1 MNVSENYNCNRA
13 RFNAVLDIKF
23 SDQGTGGTNGAV
35 ALNISSQVGTTI
47 QSDSLIGA
55 TVYLV
60 FIDGIQYASTDAFTT
75 GKQYI
80 FDPATGTITVS
91 IAMTTDTSCTVFY
104 TSSATS
110 TVAATEPVTLAEVKA
125 YCKIDTGTTDDDILT
140 ELITTAREQCEDFT
154 GISIIVRTVT
164 TVLNNTCGNI
174 YLPYCPLISLTSV
187 TDQDGDTLVVD
198 QDYKLS
204 GTMFPQLVFPKQD
217 RLTLVYNAGYGIPPS
232 RIKTAILQ
240 QVFYLYE
247 NRGES
252 AVISRSG
259 IVAELT
265 LSPQAKATLQRFR
278 RVG

>member
-1 MNVSENYNCNRA
+1 MYISHNYSNKVK
-13 RFNAVLDIKF
+13 FNAVLDLKM

-35 ALNISSQVGTTI
+35 ALNITSGSGFSI
-47 QSDSLIGA
+47 QSDDLIGA
-55 TVYLV
+55 TVYLLFV
-60 FIDGIQYASTDAFTT
+60 DGIQYSQTDSFTT
-75 GKQYI
+75 GKQFI

-91 IAMTTDTSCTVFY
+91 VSMPADTSCTVFY

-110 TVAATEPVTLAEVKA
+110 SISATEPVTLDEVKS
-125 YCKIDTGTTDDDILT
+125 YCKIDTGTADDTILN
-140 ELITTAREQCEDFT
+140 ELMVTARQQCEDFT

-164 TVLNNTCGNI
+164 TVLNNSCGGI
-174 YLPYCPLISLTSV
+174 FLPYCPFLNLSGITDEDGNAV
-187 TDQDGDTLVVD
+187 TD
-198 QDYKLS
+198 YKIS
-204 GTMFPQLVFPKQD
+204 GTMFPQLVYPMCD
-217 RLTLVYNAGYGIPPS
+217 RITLEYTAGYGIPPS

>member
-1 MNVSENYNCNRA
+1 MNLSAYYDNTKVK
-13 RFNAVLDIKF
+13 FNAILDCKF

-35 ALNISSQVGTTI
+35 ALNVSSNSGTTI
-47 QSDSLIGA
+47 QSDGLIGA

-75 GKQYI
+75 GKQFI
-80 FDPATGTITVS
+80 FDPTTGTITVS
-91 IAMTTDTSCTVFY
+91 IAMVADTSCTVFY

-125 YCKIDTGTTDDDILT
+125 YCKIDTGTTDDDILN
-140 ELITTAREQCEDFT
+140 ELIVTAREQCEDFT

-187 TDQDGDTLVVD
+187 TDQDGNVLMVD
-198 QDYKLS
+198 DDYKLS
-204 GTMFPQLVFPKQD
+204 GTMFPQLIFPKWD

-278 RVG
+278 RV

>member
-1 MNVSENYNCNRA
+1 MNLSAYYDNTKVK
-13 RFNAVLDIKF
+13 FNAILDCKF

-35 ALNISSQVGTTI
+35 ALNVSSNSGTTI
-47 QSDSLIGA
+47 QSDGLIGA

-75 GKQYI
+75 GKQFI
-80 FDPATGTITVS
+80 FDLTTGTITVS
-91 IAMTTDTSCTVFY
+91 IAMAAGTSCTVFY

-125 YCKIDTGTTDDDILT
+125 YCKIDTGTTDDDILN
-140 ELITTAREQCEDFT
+140 ELIVTAREQCEDFT

-187 TDQDGDTLVVD
+187 TDQDGNVLMVD
-198 QDYKLS
+198 DDYKLS
-204 GTMFPQLVFPKQD
+204 GTMFPQLIFPKWD

-278 RVG
+278 RV

>member
-1 MNVSENYNCNRA
+1 MNYRFNLKANY
-13 RFNAVLDIKF
+13 NAVLDVKL

-35 ALNISSQVGTTI
+35 AINISSNAGDSI
-47 QSDSLIGA
+47 QSDALIGA

-60 FIDGIQYASTDAFTT
+60 FIDGIQYASTDAFTV

-80 FDPATGTITVS
+80 FDTATGTITVS
-91 IAMTTDTSCTVFY
+91 VSMSAGTSCTVFY

-110 TVAATEPVTLAEVKA
+110 SVAGTEPVTLQEVKD
-125 YCKIDTGTTDDDILT
+125 YCKLDTGTAEDDMLT

-164 TVLNNTCGNI
+164 AVITNLCGGI
-174 YLPYCPLISLTSV
+174 YLPYCPLISLTSIE
-187 TDQDGDTLVVD
+187 DSDGNAIDPANYT
-198 QDYKLS
+198 LS
-204 GTMFPQLVFPKQD
+204 GTMFPQLVSPRD
-217 RLTLVYNAGYGIPPS
+217 ERMTLVYNAGYGIPPS

-252 AVISRSG
+252 AVITRSG
-259 IVAELT
+259 IVADIT
-265 LSPQAKATLQRFR
+265 LSPQAKATLQRLKR
-278 RVG
+278 

>member
-1 MNVSENYNCNRA
+1 MNLNTYYDNYKVK
-13 RFNAVLDIKF
+13 FNAILDCKF

-35 ALNISSQVGTTI
+35 ALNVSSNSGTTI
-47 QSDSLIGA
+47 QSDGLIGA

-75 GKQYI
+75 GKQFI
-80 FDPATGTITVS
+80 FDLTTGTITVS
-91 IAMTTDTSCTVFY
+91 IAMAAGTSCTVFY

-125 YCKIDTGTTDDDILT
+125 YCKIDTGTTDDDILN
-140 ELITTAREQCEDFT
+140 ELIVTAREQCEDFT

-187 TDQDGDTLVVD
+187 TDQDGNVLMVD
-198 QDYKLS
+198 DDYKLS
-204 GTMFPQLVFPKQD
+204 GTMFPQLIFPKWD

-278 RVG
+278 RV